1 MYRSWQEESNLLS
14 IGHCMAVQDQSV
26 PFEDLNDLRVVIM
39 SFLIGVCLQV
49 PSLPA
54 LTGAIFFAACM
65 YRCECLAVPE
75 IVPWKFPVLQ
85 NEEDAP
91 WSFDNQ

>member
-1 MYRSWQEESNLLS
+1 MAGKKQPAMV
-14 IGHCMAVQDQSV
+14 GHCMAVQDQSV
-26 PFEDLNDLRVVIM
+26 SFEDLNTLQMVIM

-54 LTGAIFFAACM
+54 STDAIFFAACM
-65 YRCECLAVPE
+65 YLCGYPVVLE
-75 IVPWKFPVLQ
+75 IVLWKFPVLQ

-91 WSFDNQ
+91 WSFDSQ